1 MMLLEHEDQ
10 ITCFIL
16 LLINRYEYYRKKITD
31 ENTLV
36 DVNFWKIVDVAF
48 NFQSKQVIITLAWYI
63 NNDALK
69 KELPIKTLKMVKDTQ
84 KRYMDIVEKEWSE
97 PVRRWVNAGSYIDFE
112 KNLNNIFNDLIQY
125 LVKTNP
131 DFVSWKVLEVESS
144 TSANIEER

>member
-1 MMLLEHEDQ
+1 MNIIE
-10 ITCFIL
+10 
-16 LLINRYEYYRKKITD
+16 KKITD

-69 KELPIKTLKMVKDTQ
+69 KELPIKTLKMIKDTQ
-84 KRYMDIVEKEWSE
+84 KRYMDIVEKEWSK

-144 TSANIEER
+144 TSTNIEER

>member
-1 MMLLEHEDQ
+1 MNIIE
-10 ITCFIL
+10 
-16 LLINRYEYYRKKITD
+16 KKITD

-36 DVNFWKIVDVAF
+36 DINFWKIVDVTF
-48 NFQSKQVIITLAWYI
+48 NFQLKQVIITLAWYI

-69 KELPIKTLKMVKDTQ
+69 KELPIKTLKIIKDTQ
-84 KRYMDIVEKEWSE
+84 KRYMDIVESEWYK

-131 DFVSWKVLEVESS
+131 DFVSWKVLEIESS
-144 TSANIEER
+144 PNVNMEER

>member
-1 MMLLEHEDQ
+1 MNIIE
-10 ITCFIL
+10 
-16 LLINRYEYYRKKITD
+16 KKITD

-69 KELPIKTLKMVKDTQ
+69 KELPIKTLKMIKDTQ

-112 KNLNNIFNDLIQY
+112 KNLNNIFNDLTQY

-144 TSANIEER
+144 TSTNIEER

>member
-1 MMLLEHEDQ
+1 
-10 ITCFIL
+10 
-16 LLINRYEYYRKKITD
+16 
-31 ENTLV
+31 
-36 DVNFWKIVDVAF
+36 VAF

-84 KRYMDIVEKEWSE
+84 KRYMDIVEKEWSK

-144 TSANIEER
+144 PSTNIEER